1 MLKYLP
7 ADSLKKLEK
16 TLLYSK
22 EPVYYNSTSIDR
34 RIHNGNTSGLITAGF
49 TATQLATLKKAMQK
63 I

>member
-1 MLKYLP
+1 MLKHLP

-22 EPVYYNSTSIDR
+22 EPVYYHNTSIDR
-34 RIHNGNTSGLITAGF
+34 RIQNGNTSRFAMAGF
-49 TATQLATLKKAMQK
+49 AATQLATLTKTTQK